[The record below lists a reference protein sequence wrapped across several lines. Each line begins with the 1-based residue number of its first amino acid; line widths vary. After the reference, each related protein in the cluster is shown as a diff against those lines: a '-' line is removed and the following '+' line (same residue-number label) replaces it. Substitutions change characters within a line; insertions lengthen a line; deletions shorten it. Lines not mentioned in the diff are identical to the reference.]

1 MEEISYL
8 KLIGGIIAIIVGV
21 YLFITV
27 LKKPLNPADD
37 TNKYNLQGVVSSI
50 LAIILGLILVFNS
63 F

>member
-1 MEEISYL
+1 MEKISYL
-8 KLIGGIIAIIVGV
+8 KLIGGIIAIIVGI

-37 TNKYNLQGVVSSI
+37 TNKYNLQGVVSSV